1 MPANGKISHFAS
13 WFAAVNSFPDRDLK
27 EKITFEFLTR
37 WPVNGLISTV
47 MAGRQYTIAINLAP
61 ERLLYAG
68 PVIPGAWN
76 HLRDEEE
83 AGMLGGEI
91 LIDTGAFGAMID
103 VEVAERL
110 RLPIRGTKE
119 IHGIHGY
126 GTVSCYQAKLILP
139 AKDSTGK
146 DLPFIKTIECIGVP
160 SLTEKNREHG
170 VDVIGIIGREFLQN
184 VRLEIDGAT
193 GQLKLLVNDR

>member
-1 MPANGKISHFAS
+1 M
-13 WFAAVNSFPDRDLK
+13 NSFLDRDTGAK
-27 EKITFEFLTR
+27 SRGKF
-37 WPVNGLISTV
+37 ISLAGYERV
-47 MAGRQYTIAINLAP
+47 RNLMAGRQYTIAINLAP

-68 PVIPGAWN
+68 PLIPGAWT
-76 HLRDEEE
+76 HARDEEKG
-83 AGMLGGEI
+83 AAVGGEI

-126 GTVSCYQAKLILP
+126 GTVSCYQGTLVLA
-139 AKDSTGK
+139 AKDPIGEDCK
-146 DLPFIKTIECIGVP
+146 FIKVIECIGVP

-170 VDVIGIIGREFLQN
+170 VNVIGIIGRQFLQN
-184 VRLEIDGAT
+184 VHLEIDGAS
-193 GQLKLLVNDR
+193 GKLKLLVDD